1 MSGGWSPGRPEDTD
15 VAVVERFVRDV
26 VARATQLESTSLEAM
41 LPMIYDELRG
51 LAAYLL
57 RGERWA
63 RTLGPTALAHEA
75 YLRLARET
83 RSDLRGRS
91 HLLAVAA
98 TAMRRVIID
107 QARARRAV
115 KRGSGLAPVTLNE
128 SLLGDVGGPVEL
140 LDLHRVLDRLAAEH
154 PRKVQVVEM
163 IYFAGFTPEEAAA
176 ALEVSERT
184 VLRDWKF
191 ARAWLW
197 QALNASP
204 PPESIRPE

>member
-1 MSGGWSPGRPEDTD
+1 VNADLSTGRPPDND
-15 VAVVERFVRDV
+15 VAVLERFVQDV
-26 VARATQLESTSLEAM
+26 FARATLSDSTSLEAM
-41 LPMIYDELRG
+41 LPIVYDELRG

-83 RSDLRGRS
+83 RSDLQGRS

-107 QARARRAV
+107 YARARRTA
-115 KRGSGLAPVTLNE
+115 KRGGGAAPVTLTEN
-128 SLLGDVGGPVEL
+128 LLDEGGRPVDL
-140 LDLHRVLDRLAAEH
+140 LDLHRVLDRLAEEH

-163 IYFAGFTPEEAAA
+163 IYFAGLTPEEAAA
-176 ALEVSERT
+176 ALGVSERT

-197 QALNASP
+197 RALSVGGSASA
-204 PPESIRPE
+204 